1 MANTPILSICI
12 PTYNRADIL
21 NKSLYI
27 LTSNEAFDDQTEVV
41 IVDNCS
47 TDHTP
52 SVIQFYS
59 NKYKNIV
66 SYRNTK
72 NIGFNNGE
80 RVLSLANGKYL
91 KLINDY
97 VIINNDCLHFI
108 LNEIRNH
115 LKDQTPLFF
124 LNGMAYSDLKKI
136 YCDNL
141 NDYINRVSIFVTY
154 WPFFGVWKEHWDQ
167 LTEKKKYAESL
178 IPQDYWT
185 YKIIVNNGKCLIY
198 NNRIFNFIPDEQ
210 IGIRKGYNW
219 FEIFFDNYFKI
230 LLEFK
235 SKGYIDDKTLKADKR
250 RVFHHY

>member
-115 LKDQTPLFF
+115 
-124 LNGMAYSDLKKI
+124 
-136 YCDNL
+136 
-141 NDYINRVSIFVTY
+141 
-154 WPFFGVWKEHWDQ
+154 
-167 LTEKKKYAESL
+167 
-178 IPQDYWT
+178 
-185 YKIIVNNGKCLIY
+185 
-198 NNRIFNFIPDEQ
+198 
-210 IGIRKGYNW
+210 
-219 FEIFFDNYFKI
+219 
-230 LLEFK
+230 
-235 SKGYIDDKTLKADKR
+235 
-250 RVFHHY
+250 